1 MTAEKTRKVIVYST
15 PLCAPCE
22 SLKRFLKSQ
31 GIAFEAKDL
40 MMDEEA
46 AEYIERKNIRSTPV
60 LQIDDQL
67 FYGNDL
73 GKERLEQLFA
83 VQPR

>member
-1 MTAEKTRKVIVYST
+1 MTAEKTRNVIVYST

-31 GIAFEAKDL
+31 GIVFEAKDL

-46 AEYIERKNIRSTPV
+46 AEFIESKNIRSTPV
-60 LQIDDQL
+60 LQVDDQL
-67 FYGNDL
+67 FFGSDL
-73 GKERLEQLFA
+73 AKDRLEQLFA
-83 VQPR
+83 VQMP

>member
-1 MTAEKTRKVIVYST
+1 MTAEKPQKVIVYST

-22 SLKRFLKSQ
+22 SLKRYLKSQ

-46 AEYIERKNIRSTPV
+46 AEFIESRNIRSTPV
-60 LQIDDQL
+60 LQIDDRL
-67 FYGNDL
+67 YFGSDL
-73 GKERLEQLFA
+73 AKERLEQMFA
-83 VQPR
+83 Q